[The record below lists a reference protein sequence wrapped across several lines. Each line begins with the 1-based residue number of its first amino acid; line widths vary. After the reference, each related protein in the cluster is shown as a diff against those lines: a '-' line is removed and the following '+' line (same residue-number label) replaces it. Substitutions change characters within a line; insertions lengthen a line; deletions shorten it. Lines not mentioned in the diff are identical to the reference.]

1 MHFTDHL
8 RQAVGL
14 GEKGRSRW
22 NAILVTPSRATRG
35 KDERKT
41 GLYSEGPMGEVTAI
55 ASTQIDIREQDIDRL
70 LTEDDL
76 GLFGTGCGQNRKPG
90 LFQGLGCRRTNHQIV
105 LDHENVGGTCL
116 WGYTRGLGGSIPE
129 SWDQDHAGPLPSGVR
144 LSNPEPARGV
154 HNERRLPL
162 GMVSGPLTTTTRH
175 VGLDPS
181 MSPTKTSEQANSA
194 SSRDVQTKDATRD
207 LECLLG
213 IGSSRHALS

>member
-35 KDERKT
+35 KDERKI
-41 GLYSEGPMGEVTAI
+41 GLYSERPMGEVTAI

-76 GLFGTGCGQNRKPG
+76 G